1 VTARRNPPVVPA
13 DTVPEVWRRQMAV
26 LAAKPVADR
35 LAEWEALNRAGAEME
50 EAAVRRRHPDYD
62 DHDVH
67 LALVRLRYG
76 DDLVLGAWP
85 DEPLRDP

>member
-1 VTARRNPPVVPA
+1 MQMDAIAARSQ
-13 DTVPEVWRRQMAV
+13 EEHI
-26 LAAKPVADR
+26 
-35 LAEWEALNRAGAEME
+35 AEWEALNRAVAQME

-62 DHDVH
+62 DQDVH

-76 DDLVLGAWP
+76 DDLVKGAWP

>member
-1 VTARRNPPVVPA
+1 MTARPNPPVVPA
-13 DTVPEVWRRQMAV
+13 DTSPEVWRRQMA
-26 LAAKPVADR
+26 AIGAKTVGQR
-35 LAEWEALNRAGAEME
+35 IAEWEALNRAGAEME

-76 DDLVLGAWP
+76 DALVRGAWP

>member
-13 DTVPEVWRRQMAV
+13 DTTPEVWRQMAV